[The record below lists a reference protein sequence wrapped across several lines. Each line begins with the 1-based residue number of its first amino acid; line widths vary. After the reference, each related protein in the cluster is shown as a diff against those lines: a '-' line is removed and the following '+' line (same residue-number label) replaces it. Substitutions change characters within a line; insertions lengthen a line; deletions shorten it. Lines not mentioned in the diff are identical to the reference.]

1 MAGNQ
6 ASQESSEVRLV
17 PHEQDRLGLLSAHF
31 VEDLLRIG
39 RRLERLSLPELAR
52 QAQGLHHRLRR
63 LSRSDVRR
71 REHQIDAGLELRQAS
86 GNLARPLLPQVGER
100 PVRVAPGLRAVL
112 RGGVAEQPDLH
123 SLQV

>member
-1 MAGNQ
+1 MAFS
-6 ASQESSEVRLV
+6 A
-17 PHEQDRLGLLSAHF
+17 AHF

-39 RRLERLSLPELAR
+39 RRLERLGLPQLAR

-63 LSRSDVRR
+63 LPRAHVRR
-71 REHQIDAGLELRQAS
+71 REHQIDAGLELRQAP
-86 GNLARPLLPQVGER
+86 GHLARPLLPVLGER

-112 RGGVAEQPDLH
+112 RDGVPEQPDLH